1 MLVYHST
8 KQNIHSCIIFQGG
21 DLFDAI
27 STSTKY
33 TEKDASTM
41 IHNLASALKYLHKLN
56 IVHRDI
62 KPENL
67 LVRQIC
73 YRYFHY
79 RRIVF
84 VNRPCNKNIYLIL
97 DIKNFQDLKKNQLIF
112 FIICMVTLMQLLT
125 ISMISGKDAIRFK
138 YTGKKIIKYDLGL
151 TNLNVRAGF

>member
-1 MLVYHST
+1 MLVCHCNEY
-8 KQNIHSCIIFQGG
+8 NIHCCVILQGG

-33 TEKDASTM
+33 TERDASTM

-79 RRIVF
+79 RCIVF
-84 VNRPCNKNIYLIL
+84 VNRQCNKKISLIS
-97 DIKNFQDLKKNQLIF
+97 DIKFSRLKKN
-112 FIICMVTLMQLLT
+112 
-125 ISMISGKDAIRFK
+125 
-138 YTGKKIIKYDLGL
+138 
-151 TNLNVRAGF
+151 